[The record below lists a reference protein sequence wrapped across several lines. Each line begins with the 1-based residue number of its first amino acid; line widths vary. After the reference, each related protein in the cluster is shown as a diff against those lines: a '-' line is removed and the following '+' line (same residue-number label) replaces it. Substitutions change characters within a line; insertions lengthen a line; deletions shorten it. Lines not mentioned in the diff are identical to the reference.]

1 MIQMNL
7 FTKQKQ
13 MHRYKNE
20 LMVTKEE
27 TFWRGKSGIW
37 DNTHISKQHGGQII
51 HLPMQEIQEMWV
63 QSLAC
68 EDPLKKEMA
77 TCSSILAWKISWTE
91 GSGGLY
97 SP

>member
-1 MIQMNL
+1 MNL

-20 LMVTKEE
+20 LIVTKGE
-27 TFWRGKSGIW
+27 TFWRDKSGIW
-37 DNTHISKQHGGQII
+37 DNTHISKQHSGQII
-51 HLPMQEIQEMWV
+51 HLPMQEMQEMRV